1 MDNEDKSI
9 VLMVVGVVLMLIII
23 AYFVYPVYFDK
34 YVLMNIPEYRRLSE
48 VLDASK
54 KSLDEAKVTIAEYK
68 SELDKI
74 SKIGGAEAEILASG
88 RKKIELEKRIESYK
102 RELKQFTGV
111 VATLKNQ
118 LNESTGGA
126 KECSKIQAAAT
137 IRMKETN
144 DLLITEFVLEDKQ
157 LARRLQATRDSL
169 LMLLSDSKYLICL
182 NKRRILMMLAQSA
195 DMMRK
200 NSDETNRVCDFKTSA
215 EESPGI
221 NRTTLDIR
229 NEVFNQKACTKYV
242 YRTNEHGLKVDTC
255 SEWVSKP
262 REFGLLKHVL
272 VNVFDNLESTISY
285 VLQNKFCS
293 KDLTF
298 RVDEF
303 EKFMSKLFN
312 GLCESEDWKK
322 VTSHQ
327 LDYILNKPATYL

>member
-1 MDNEDKSI
+1 MANDDENI
-9 VLMVVGVVLMLIII
+9 VLMVVGVILVLIII

-34 YVLMNIPEYRRLSE
+34 YVLMNIPEYRRLSD
-48 VLDASK
+48 VLDTSK
-54 KSLDEAKVTIAEYK
+54 KSLDEAKTTIAKYK
-68 SELDKI
+68 GELDKL
-74 SKIGGAEAEILASG
+74 SKLGGTEAEMLASG

-118 LNESTGGA
+118 LKESTGDA
-126 KECSKIQAAAT
+126 KECSKLQAAAT
-137 IRMKETN
+137 MRMKETN
-144 DLLITEFVLEDKQ
+144 DLLITEFVLDDKP

-169 LMLLSDSKYLICL
+169 LTLLTTSKDLVCA
-182 NKRRILMMLAQSA
+182 NKGMALVMLAQGA
-195 DMMRK
+195 DKMRK
-200 NSDETNRVCDFKTSA
+200 RSNETNRLCDFKTSA

-221 NRTTLDIR
+221 NRARRGIR
-229 NEVFNQKACTKYV
+229 NELFNQKACKKHV
-242 YRTNEHGLKVDTC
+242 FRTNEHGSRVGTC
-255 SEWVSKP
+255 SEYGLTPRDFGPLRHNLVS
-262 REFGLLKHVL
+262 
-272 VNVFDNLESTISY
+272 VFDDLESTISY

-303 EKFMSKLFN
+303 EKFVSKFIN

-322 VTSHQ
+322 VTGKQ